1 MLREIGHALA
11 RETTP
16 RQPVV
21 FTDPSNATELAF
33 YGNCQVIGT
42 LYWENEAG
50 LKRTAM
56 LFREHDEAAFRK
68 ALEAAGVTH
77 IVIPSWAG
85 LACAKD
91 YDFQGNGRPL
101 DARKPSFVDRIV
113 DGHENPAWLEEVPT
127 RLPEKFGMKRTRIKS
142 YRLRGEPT
150 TLP

>member
-1 MLREIGHALA
+1 
-11 RETTP
+11 
-16 RQPVV
+16 VV
-21 FTDPSNATELAF
+21 FTDPTSATELAF
-33 YGNCQVIGT
+33 YGNCKVVGT
-42 LYWENEAG
+42 PYWENEGG

-56 LFREHDEAAFRK
+56 LFREIDEAAFRK
-68 ALEAAGVTH
+68 AIEAAGVTH

-127 RLPEKFGMKRTRIKS
+127 RLPEAFGMTRSRVKIYKVRS
-142 YRLRGEPT
+142 EHETAP
-150 TLP
+150 